1 MKRLFASLLVAAA
14 AASQAAQQNILLIIA
29 DDYGADSSSLYS
41 STNAGAS
48 LPPTPNIES
57 LAQSGVVF
65 RNAYANP
72 VCSPTRACVFTG
84 RHGFRTGLG
93 DVVLGG
99 GATLSASE
107 FTLAD
112 AFAVN
117 SGLGYQVAQF
127 GKWHLANGPNSPSLI
142 GGWPHF
148 AGSIQGAVTNYNSWN
163 KTVNG
168 STTPNYTNYA
178 TTDVVNDAVAWIQAR
193 GVQPWFAW
201 VAFNAPHVPY
211 HKPPT
216 NLCPHYAS
224 LTGTQNDINNNQR
237 KYYEA
242 MTEALDTEIGRLLAA
257 VNRTNTHII
266 FIGDNGTPGQVIQP
280 PYSSARGKDTLYEGG
295 IKVPFVIT
303 GPAVTSGGRTN
314 STLVHVVDLYSTI
327 LEMAGINVATTVP
340 TNVTLDS
347 QSILP
352 ALTGTT
358 NLTRYMYAEMFNT
371 NAPAATDGR
380 VLRNQQFKL
389 IRFDT
394 GDEAF
399 YDLLADPTEL
409 TNLLSGTMS
418 STQLANYYSLQMKL
432 GQYQVALT
440 APTISGHARS
450 NNQFSVN
457 VARGT
462 NVSFSLWRGS
472 ALSELAW
479 APVTNFTATT
489 NGTTVTLRDT
499 NAGGTFFYRVESRGQ

>member
-1 MKRLFASLLVAAA
+1 MKRLLALLLAVAAA
-14 AASQAAQQNILLIIA
+14 THAAQQNILLIIA
-29 DDYGADSSSLYS
+29 DDYGSDSSSLYN
-41 STNAGAS
+41 STNNGAS
-48 LPPTPNIES
+48 LPPTPNINS

-72 VCSPTRACVFTG
+72 VCSPTRACIVTG
-84 RHGFRTGLG
+84 RHCFRTGVG

-99 GATLSASE
+99 GGTLSAAE

-112 AFAVN
+112 AFAAN

-148 AGSIQGAVTNYNSWN
+148 AGSIQGAVTNYNNWN

-168 STTPNYTNYA
+168 STTLNYTNYA

-193 GVQPWFAW
+193 GSQPWFAW

-211 HKPPT
+211 HRPPT

-224 LTGTQNDINNNQR
+224 LTGTQTDINNNTR

-295 IKVPFVIT
+295 IKVPFVVS
-303 GPAVTSGGRTN
+303 GPAVTGGGRTN

-327 LEMAGINVATTVP
+327 LEMAGINVAATVP
-340 TNVTLDS
+340 TNVVLDS
-347 QSILP
+347 QSVVP
-352 ALTGTT
+352 ALAATT
-358 NLTRYMYAEMFNT
+358 DLTRLMYAELFNT
-371 NAPAATDGR
+371 NAPSATDGR
-380 VLRNQQFKL
+380 ALRNDQFKL
-389 IRFDT
+389 IRFDSA
-394 GDEAF
+394 GDAF

-409 TNLLSGTMS
+409 TNLLSGTMT

-432 GQYQVALT
+432 GQYQVALA
-440 APTISGHARS
+440 APVVTGYSRS

-472 ALSELAW
+472 ALSDLAW
-479 APVTNFTATT
+479 APVTNFTAAT
-489 NGTTVTLRDT
+489 NGSTVTLRDT
-499 NAGGTFFYRVESRGQ
+499 NAAGTFFYRVESHTP